1 MRKGIFVI
9 LLLSFAFLGGVGS
22 VSALE
27 PYGQFDILVNRPLH
41 LGAGNLESVF
51 GNDYEEANEFL
62 RKYPIII
69 PDLRGHLF
77 MDAGPTRIGLGAR
90 GFSFILETV
99 LWPTLTAE
107 VDLGP
112 VRLTG
117 SFGGGMFG
125 FIGLHTDIETGRI
138 WLPEL
143 TAAYMFNDWFHIGL
157 SGTGVYL
164 PETSSDSLG
173 FVGSIFARFSI
184 GGRD

>member
-41 LGAGNLESVF
+41 LGAGNLEKEF
-51 GNDYEEANEFL
+51 DNYEEVNEFS
-62 RKYPIII
+62 RKYPIVI

-77 MDAGPTRIGLGAR
+77 MEAGPTRIGLGAR
-90 GFSFILETV
+90 GFSAILETV

-117 SFGGGMFG
+117 SMGGGLFG
-125 FIGLHTDIETGRI
+125 FIGLFNDIHTGRI

-164 PETSSDSLG
+164 PEMSSDSLG

-184 GGRD
+184 DGRD